1 VKAEFYRP
9 GTSFLHAFDP
19 RAKLFLLVPVVA
31 CFFLPAPAWVPAAF
45 AAALAAVIVVSLGPR
60 ELLPPLQAMAPVL
73 LFIVLL
79 TPPFHRAGP
88 AVIDVNGFALL
99 TADGLRETVTLVVRF
114 VGITL
119 GFFAVVRTV
128 SLDDLVLSL
137 RWFGLPYSVCLVV
150 IVTLRTMPTLAATW
164 RNVQDAHRL
173 RSGPPEER
181 AGRRGR
187 RRKVTAWLPMLTS
200 LLVEA
205 VKGIPL
211 LAMALESRGFGR
223 RNTRTAFA
231 ELKRGGAFIRDAA
244 VCLALAALFLCPLFF
259 AR

>member
-9 GTSFLHAFDP
+9 GRSFLHAFDP
-19 RAKLFLLVPVVA
+19 RAKLFLLVPLVA

-45 AAALAAVIVVSLGPR
+45 AAALAAVIAISLGPR

-73 LFIVLL
+73 LFIVIL

-88 AVIDVNGFALL
+88 AVIGIHGFALV
-99 TADGLRETVTLVVRF
+99 TADGLRETITLVVRF

-128 SLDDLVLSL
+128 SLDDLVLGL
-137 RWFGLPYSVCLVV
+137 RWFGLPYAVCLVV

-164 RNVQDAHRL
+164 HNVLDAHRL
-173 RSGPPEER
+173 RSGPPGEQG
-181 AGRRGR
+181 ARRGG

-205 VKGIPL
+205 VKSIPL

-223 RNTRTAFA
+223 RNPRSAFA
-231 ELKRGGAFIRDAA
+231 ELKTGGAFIRDVV
-244 VCLALAALFLCPLFF
+244 VCMALAVLFLCPLYVG
-259 AR
+259 R